1 VLRGGS
7 WREAGADLPP
17 SARLTFDEN
26 WVFRDPSFPQD
37 VWWRPEGDDLGFRVL
52 EPDPPR

>member
-1 VLRGGS
+1 MLRGGP
-7 WREAGADLPP
+7 WREAGADLTP

-26 WVFRDPSFPQD
+26 WVLRALSFTPD
-37 VWWRPEGDDLGFRVL
+37 VWWRPEGDDLGLRVH